1 MNFTSVVVPELLKN
15 KCARDLN
22 DKLIQ
27 NNKIFAFVD
36 EPEYLLKKTPS
47 TYSESF
53 EQYSIALYKLYH
65 DYGMHFFNSYLCEAA
80 NILNKP
86 QYSMHV
92 RFVNALRAIVAHAS
106 SPNNCEYAFSKLKE
120 YYFKD
125 DPSFT
130 DTYKCWDDFWHNAP
144 EIHWKKLMYR
154 VISDS
159 NKLYNNLLCKIADN
173 DPDVQNITENI
184 KENFK
189 NGTYKNYNEEVV
201 LLYEKSLDCRFLK
214 FLCDK
219 AKYTFVWE
227 DEKAAKKEMKRL
239 YNQKEITPEDIDDLH
254 KQNKLSPQE
263 LKSEIISVIKE
274 KLNDG
279 VFYNSETLSGGIV
292 QIVADEIRKQISMV
306 SAIVADN
313 FFD

>member
-1 MNFTSVVVPELLKN
+1 MKFTSVVVPELLKN
-15 KCARDLN
+15 KCARELN
-22 DKLIQ
+22 DKLIK

-36 EPEYLLKKTPS
+36 EPEYLLKETPS

-92 RFVNALRAIVAHAS
+92 RFVNTLRAIAAHAS
-106 SPNNCEYAFSKLKE
+106 SPTNCENAFNRLKE

-130 DTYKCWDDFWHNAP
+130 DTYKCWEDFWRNAP
-144 EIHWKKLMYR
+144 EIHWKKLMSR

-159 NKLYNNLLCKIADN
+159 NKLYKNLLCKIADN
-173 DPDVQNITENI
+173 DPDLQNITENI

-189 NGTYKNYNEEVV
+189 KGTYKNCNNEVV
-201 LLYEKSLDCRFLK
+201 LIYEKSLDFRFLK

-227 DEKAAKKEMKRL
+227 DEKAVEKEMKRL
-239 YNQKEITPEDIDDLH
+239 YNQKEIAAQDLDDLH

-263 LKSEIISVIKE
+263 LKSEIISVIIK
-274 KLNDG
+274 KLDDG
-279 VFYNSETLSGGIV
+279 DFYNSETLSCGIV
-292 QIVADEIRKQISMV
+292 QIVADKIRKQISMV
-306 SAIVADN
+306 SAIVADD